1 MEKKAK
7 RGKKGGKK
15 RRVKLKEE
23 KCNNQ
28 FQSTIREGTT
38 YERDVGPWKSSDV
51 EEIPAATAAPQVE
64 VLSELKS
71 MTQIM
76 FDVETTSLG
85 NFTIETTTTRN
96 IYENICES
104 KNANILKHST

>member
-1 MEKKAK
+1 LDRKARKRKQREEK
-7 RGKKGGKK
+7 REVKK
-15 RRVKLKEE
+15 RRVELKEE
-23 KCNNQ
+23 RCNNQ
-28 FQSTIREGTT
+28 FQSEIREGTT
-38 YERDVGPWKSSDV
+38 YERDVGLWNSSDV

-85 NFTIETTTTRN
+85 NFTFHNLT
-96 IYENICES
+96 ENLPLS
-104 KNANILKHST
+104 KIK